1 MLDDYRR
8 GYARLAWIRGLGGDG
23 YYREAADAIRR
34 RVDKLS
40 AVGYLR
46 HPSCG
51 PSADG
56 RLRLVLGELDRAAEI
71 QAEGE
76 QLLER
81 LEPGSNMAGQF
92 ETLSI
97 LRAQLVDVTLAEALD
112 GVEWYVANA
121 NRPDNRWA
129 SAMVRM
135 WAASLR
141 AALGDHRGACDE
153 LAANLVAVERGF
165 LGAQNYPFMVHNA
178 AQVLWWTASADH
190 ADVLEHNL
198 HAKVLEPDFSYAESD
213 GRWTAALLC
222 AAHRPLRR
230 GPRLVPAGL
239 RPADHPRSHPA
250 PTPRLLRRSPHGGPS
265 PARARYRRHGLERLD
280 EARRWIDHIGL
291 PNLLPR
297 VNQLHDELVS

>member
-8 GYARLAWIRGLGGDG
+8 GYTRVAWIRGLGGVG
-23 YYREAADAIRR
+23 CYREFADAIRR

-46 HPSCG
+46 IPVVG
-51 PSADG
+51 LALIG

-81 LEPGSNMAGQF
+81 LEPGPNMAGQF

-97 LRAQLVDVTLAEALD
+97 LRAQLVDVALAKALD

-129 SAMVRM
+129 SATVRM

-165 LGAQNYPFMVHNA
+165 LGAQTYPFMVHNA
-178 AQVLWWTASADH
+178 AQVLWWTSSANH
-190 ADVLEHNL
+190 ADVLERNL
-198 HAKVLEPDFSYAESD
+198 QAKVLEPDFSYPESD
-213 GRWTAALLC
+213 GRWSAALLC
-222 AAHRPLRR
+222 ALTGRYEDARGWFQQAYDRLKTEEAILLLPHVYCDEALMEIRR
-230 GPRLVPAGL
+230 GPSR
-239 RPADHPRSHPA
+239 D
-250 PTPRLLRRSPHGGPS
+250 
-265 PARARYRRHGLERLD
+265 RRHALECLD
-280 EARRWIDHIGL
+280 EARQWVDRIGL
-291 PNLLPR
+291 PNLVPR
-297 VNQLHDELVS
+297 IDDLHDQLVS